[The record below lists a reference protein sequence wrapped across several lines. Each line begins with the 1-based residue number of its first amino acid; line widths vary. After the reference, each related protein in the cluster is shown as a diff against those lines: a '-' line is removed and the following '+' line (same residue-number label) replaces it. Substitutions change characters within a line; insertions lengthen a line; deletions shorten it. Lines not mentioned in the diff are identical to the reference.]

1 LITLIPLHN
10 NSNVLIML
18 IIPQYDIPFGHLS
31 QSSCRPHQPSHRRL
45 PSDEPDYDEMEPT
58 HRTSNNDSHRTSN
71 NDSHR
76 TSNNDSHRTPNND
89 SHRTSNNDVKRTSNS
104 IIIDELKR
112 TSTGNN
118 VVDPMNN
125 VWASSSRV
133 VVDAAL
139 LQPRMID
146 GSTGNTPL
154 LGRWSAS
161 DKSLNTSIY
170 SGKS

>member
-1 LITLIPLHN
+1 
-10 NSNVLIML
+10 ML
-18 IIPQYDIPFGHLS
+18 LIPQYDIPFGHLS
-31 QSSCRPHQPSHRRL
+31 QSGSRPHQPSHRRL

-58 HRTSNNDSHRTSN
+58 HRTSNNDSHRTSK
-71 NDSHR
+71 
-76 TSNNDSHRTPNND
+76 ND
-89 SHRTSNNDVKRTSNS
+89 SHRTSNNDVKRTSNN
-104 IIIDELKR
+104 IVIDELKR

-133 VVDAAL
+133 VDATL
-139 LQPRMID
+139 LQPRLID

>member
-1 LITLIPLHN
+1 
-10 NSNVLIML
+10 ML
-18 IIPQYDIPFGHLS
+18 LIPQYDIPFGHLS
-31 QSSCRPHQPSHRRL
+31 QSGGRPHQPSHRRL

-76 TSNNDSHRTPNND
+76 TSKNDSHRTSNND

-104 IIIDELKR
+104 DVKRTSNSTVIDELKR

-133 VVDAAL
+133 VVDATL
-139 LQPRMID
+139 LQPRLID

-170 SGKS
+170 SGKINQVRLG

>member
-1 LITLIPLHN
+1 MMFL
-10 NSNVLIML
+10 
-18 IIPQYDIPFGHLS
+18 IPQYDIPFGHLS
-31 QSSCRPHQPSHRRL
+31 QSGSRPHQPSHRRL

-58 HRTSNNDSHRTSN
+58 HRTSNNDSHRTSK

-76 TSNNDSHRTPNND
+76 TSNNDSHRTSNND

-104 IIIDELKR
+104 IVIDELKR
-112 TSTGNN
+112 TSTGTNN

-133 VVDAAL
+133 VVDATL
-139 LQPRMID
+139 LQPRLID

-170 SGKS
+170 SGISLLRLG

>member
-1 LITLIPLHN
+1 
-10 NSNVLIML
+10 MF

-31 QSSCRPHQPSHRRL
+31 QSGSRPHQPSHRRL

-58 HRTSNNDSHRTSN
+58 HRTSNNDSHRTSK

-76 TSNNDSHRTPNND
+76 TSNNDSHRTSNND

-104 IIIDELKR
+104 IVIDELKR

-133 VVDAAL
+133 VVDATL
-139 LQPRMID
+139 LQPRLID

>member
-1 LITLIPLHN
+1 
-10 NSNVLIML
+10 ML
-18 IIPQYDIPFGHLS
+18 LIPQYDIPFGHLS
-31 QSSCRPHQPSHRRL
+31 QSGSRPHQPSHRRL

-58 HRTSNNDSHRTSN
+58 HRTSNNESHRTSK

-76 TSNNDSHRTPNND
+76 TSNND

-104 IIIDELKR
+104 DVKRTSNSIVIDELKR

-133 VVDAAL
+133 VVDATL
-139 LQPRMID
+139 LQPRLID

-170 SGKS
+170 SGIS

>member
-1 LITLIPLHN
+1 MFL
-10 NSNVLIML
+10 
-18 IIPQYDIPFGHLS
+18 IPQYDIPFGHLS
-31 QSSCRPHQPSHRRL
+31 QSGSRPHQPSHRRL

-58 HRTSNNDSHRTSN
+58 HRTSKNDSHRTSN

-76 TSNNDSHRTPNND
+76 TSNNDSHRT
-89 SHRTSNNDVKRTSNS
+89 SNNDVKRTSNS
-104 IIIDELKR
+104 IVLDELKR
-112 TSTGNN
+112 TSTGTN

-133 VVDAAL
+133 VVDATL